1 MLYFWPPYS
10 LSLYDGKRTL
20 SKLKL
25 HLDILLFDTVQ
36 WLSISFRINFKV
48 STKTQKVLNDLVFPH
63 HCGLVVYYAFSCNL
77 NLCMKIIHKCYL
89 LWKKILDI
97 HGLLL
102 FIFFFQEL
110 EDMLSKKPE
119 GVMQGRGRQKF
130 KKTWTEN
137 RRREGKGSNR
147 IMKMKSLRTDKR
159 PGKQPFHIGA
169 EGQRT
174 REVSY
179 SKTKPPKQKL
189 ELIALSIVVHV
200 ERGFAVLLKI
210 QTNITAETWET
221 HTY

>member
-1 MLYFWPPYS
+1 MVFSYS
-10 LSLYDGKRTL
+10 
-20 SKLKL
+20 
-25 HLDILLFDTVQ
+25 F
-36 WLSISFRINFKV
+36 
-48 STKTQKVLNDLVFPH
+48 
-63 HCGLVVYYAFSCNL
+63 
-77 NLCMKIIHKCYL
+77 
-89 LWKKILDI
+89 
-97 HGLLL
+97 
-102 FIFFFQEL
+102 FFFQEL

-210 QTNITAETWET
+210 QTNITAET
-221 HTY
+221 